1 MVLRLL
7 WKSVLAF
14 LLFEFREAYLLLLL
28 AGLSLV
34 YDMEEV
40 TEDEPEEEAGDPEEH

>member
-7 WKSVLAF
+7 WKSLLAL
-14 LLFEFREAYLLLLL
+14 LLFEFREAYLLALL

-40 TEDEPEEEAGDPEEH
+40 TEEGAEEEAGENDD

>member
-7 WKSVLAF
+7 WKSLLAF

-40 TEDEPEEEAGDPEEH
+40 TEEGSDDGPEEGEDG